1 MKRLAAVML
10 VLIAVPAEART
21 VVVVP
26 RATVV
31 AKPMPRMAPGMR
43 STVRPNAP
51 RVKTPTY
58 SWWWWSSPAAAPCK
72 KGKDGKCRK

>member
-1 MKRLAAVML
+1 MKKLAALML
-10 VLIAVPAEART
+10 LLVAVPAEAGT

-31 AKPMPRMAPGMR
+31 ARPMPRVGP
-43 STVRPNAP
+43 SVRPNA

-58 SWWWWSSPAAAPCK
+58 SWWWWSTPAATPCK

>member
-10 VLIAVPAEART
+10 ALIAVPAEART

-43 STVRPNAP
+43 STVRPNA
-51 RVKTPTY
+51 R
-58 SWWWWSSPAAAPCK
+58 A
-72 KGKDGKCRK
+72 